1 MSSNTPNN
9 NQSEEVERIVE
20 EFQSKGGCFAV
31 PTYDTKSGV
40 KLRPNLEEPA
50 NVWLRTTLT
59 THGASEYARGKSEG
73 QKYNVKEYD
82 EVVYILKSSGGKTY
96 EASIPP
102 LKWYEMG
109 KLGLRTYKALSQENT
124 LKE

>member
-1 MSSNTPNN
+1 MPNN
-9 NQSEEVERIVE
+9 NQSEEVERIVG
-20 EFQSKGGCFAV
+20 EFIRDFTEPHPEGRTMYGRHTQ
-31 PTYDTKSGV
+31 PTERLIEVY
-40 KLRPNLEEPA
+40 RQA
-50 NVWLRTTLT
+50 LT
-59 THGASEYARGKSEG
+59 THGDSEYARGKREERG
-73 QKYNVKEYD
+73 KQKYNVKEYD